1 MRLQCLSRRQLTI
14 SSASADSLL
23 LYDKWRTAHKSVELH
38 MFAKGGHGF
47 GMRKQ
52 NLPTDHW
59 IDRFTEW
66 LDLQGWLK

>member
-1 MRLQCLSRRQLTI
+1 
-14 SSASADSLL
+14 
-23 LYDKWRTAHKSVELH
+23 

-59 IDRFTEW
+59 IDLFAEW
-66 LDLQGWLK
+66 LGLQGFLKK